1 MINNSKFKEY
11 VEILD
16 KSKRI
21 FNFNEV
27 ELTLDDNHAIKE
39 SQRCLNC
46 RTRPCVSGCPVGV
59 KIPEFVNLVSKNKIQ
74 EAYEVISESNFLP
87 AICGRVCPQEKQCEA
102 KCVRSKTGEP
112 VAIGRLERYVSDKF
126 IENYNKNNNL
136 KDKKISIINK
146 KNKRI
151 AVVGS
156 GPSGLTCAA
165 ELAMK
170 NYHVDIFEALHT
182 PGGVLA
188 YGIPKFRLPEN
199 ILNFEINKL
208 KNLGVNIKTNIIIG
222 KSLDIQDLFDM
233 NYDYIYIATGAGLPK
248 FMNIPGENLV
258 GVYYANEFLTRVNL
272 MNAYDENYDTPVKI
286 PEKILIIGGGNVAM
300 DVART
305 AVRIG
310 CKDVN
315 VMYRRTEE
323 DMPARKDE
331 ICHAKEENVK
341 FMFMKTPVEFLG
353 ENNVL
358 TGLNYVNMKLIDTDI
373 NNKKIFEP
381 DYSQKFR
388 LNFDNII
395 IAIGNNPNKILLDS
409 DKNNIKFD
417 KNYKIIV
424 NENLETSNK
433 FIYAGGDA
441 VTGAATVIQA
451 MGAGKRA
458 AEQIHKNL
466 TQ

>member
-11 VEILD
+11 VGILD
-16 KSKRI
+16 KNERI

-27 ELTLDDNHAIKE
+27 ELTFNDNYAIKE
-39 SQRCLNC
+39 AQRCLNC
-46 RTRPCVSGCPVGV
+46 GTRPCVSGCPVGV
-59 KIPEFVNLVSKNKIQ
+59 KIPEFINLISRNKIE
-74 EAYEVISESNFLP
+74 EAYEIISESNFLP
-87 AICGRVCPQEKQCEA
+87 AVCGRVCPQEKQCEA
-102 KCVRSKTGEP
+102 KCVRNRTGEP

-126 IENYNKNNNL
+126 MGNYYKNNNL
-136 KDKKISIINK
+136 KNKKINIINK
-146 KNKRI
+146 KNKKI
-151 AVVGS
+151 AVIGS

-188 YGIPKFRLPEN
+188 YGIPKFRLPKN
-199 ILNFEINKL
+199 VLDFEINKL
-208 KNLGVNIKTNIIIG
+208 KEIGVNIKTNIIIG

-233 NYDYIYIATGAGLPK
+233 NYSYIYIATGAGLPK

-272 MNAYDENYDTPVKI
+272 MNAHDKNYDTPVKI
-286 PEKILIIGGGNVAM
+286 PEKILVIGGGNVAM

-305 AVRIG
+305 AIRIG

-331 ICHAKEENVK
+331 IYYAKEENVK
-341 FMFMKTPVEFLG
+341 FMFMKTPVEFIG
-353 ENNVL
+353 ENNIL
-358 TGLNYVNMKLIDTDI
+358 TGLNCVDTKLINT
-373 NNKKIFEP
+373 NNYNKKI
-381 DYSQKFR
+381 R

-395 IAIGNNPNKILLDS
+395 IAIGNNPNKILS
-409 DKNNIKFD
+409 NSNRNNIKFD
-417 KNYKIIV
+417 EKHRIIV
-424 NENLETSNK
+424 NDNLETSNK

>member
-16 KSKRI
+16 KNKRI

-39 SQRCLNC
+39 AQRCLNC

-272 MNAYDENYDTPVKI
+272 MNAHDENYDTPVKI

-331 ICHAKEENVK
+331 IRHAKEENVK

-381 DYSQKFR
+381 DYNQKFR

-466 TQ
+466 IQ

>member
-16 KSKRI
+16 KNKRI

-87 AICGRVCPQEKQCEA
+87 AVCGRVCPQEKQCEA

-136 KDKKISIINK
+136 KDKKTSIINK

-272 MNAYDENYDTPVKI
+272 MNAHDENYDTPVKI

-331 ICHAKEENVK
+331 IRHAKEENVK

>member
-16 KSKRI
+16 KNKRI

-27 ELTLDDNHAIKE
+27 ELTLDDDHAIKE

-102 KCVRSKTGEP
+102 KCVRNKTGEP

-136 KDKKISIINK
+136 KGKKISIINK

-248 FMNIPGENLV
+248 FMNIQGENLV

-272 MNAYDENYDTPVKI
+272 MNAHDENYDTPVKI

-331 ICHAKEENVK
+331 IRHAKEENVK

-395 IAIGNNPNKILLDS
+395 IAIGNNTNKILLDS